1 MSIIPPHTQFGNFL
15 YNIYMS
21 LYEYLY
27 YSSTYTHTVCQFG
40 AFQAFQLSRLSISF
54 PALEKIIL
62 LFFNNPIIRGISIS
76 ILGIRGCLSSPQ
88 PGKYVNHSLKN
99 PHNASILLLGPTQ
112 LL

>member
-1 MSIIPPHTQFGNFL
+1 MSIYNIPPH
-15 YNIYMS
+15 
-21 LYEYLY
+21 
-27 YSSTYTHTVCQFG
+27 THTVCQLFG
-40 AFQAFQLSRLSISF
+40 AFWLSRLSISF

-76 ILGIRGCLSSPQ
+76 IQVYEGA
-88 PGKYVNHSLKN
+88 GKYVNHSLKN